1 MRRREFIAGLGG
13 AAVTATVGTLTALGQ
28 RAKKVMHLGY
38 LAQARLPLPIEAMLT
53 GFREFDYVEG
63 QNLVIEY
70 RFEQGQSKSL
80 DELAAELVRLGPA
93 VIVTIGT
100 PAALAAKRATTTIP
114 IVMATVGE
122 VLRTGLVTNLARP
135 GGNITGLTLYA
146 DQLSSKRLELFK
158 EMVPRIERV
167 AVLGNANNPIHGYY
181 WDDMQP
187 SGRALGLNL
196 RLFDVKELNDLSTT
210 FITIKQEESDSLIVL
225 SDVRF
230 NAVRKDIIGLAA
242 FHRLPAMYEA
252 REFVEDGGLA
262 CYGPSIADLSRR
274 SAALI
279 VKIFQGANPGDLP
292 VEQPTKFELIIN
304 RKTAKV
310 FGLDIPPT
318 LLARADEVIE

>member
-1 MRRREFIAGLGG
+1 MKRREFVAALGG
-13 AAVTATVGTLTALGQ
+13 ATVTAALGTQAALGQ
-28 RAKKVMHLGY
+28 QTTKVMRLGY
-38 LAQARLPLPIEAMLT
+38 LAQARLPLRIEALRT
-53 GFREFDYVEG
+53 GLREFDYVEG
-63 QNLVIEY
+63 QNLAIEY

-100 PAALAAKRATTTIP
+100 PAALAAKQATTTIP
-114 IVMATVGE
+114 VVMVTVGE

-135 GGNITGLTLYA
+135 GGNITGITLYA
-146 DQLSSKRLELFK
+146 DELSSKRLELFK

-167 AVLGNANNPIHGYY
+167 AVLGNNNNPLHGYY

-196 RLFDVKELNDLSTT
+196 RLFNVKELNELSTT
-210 FITIKQEESDSLIVL
+210 FFTMKQEGSDSLIVL
-225 SDVRF
+225 SDALF
-230 NAVRKDIIGLAA
+230 NAARKDIIRFAA

-262 CYGPSIADLSRR
+262 CYGPNIADLSRR

-279 VKIFQGANPGDLP
+279 VKVFRGANPGDLP
-292 VEQPTKFELIIN
+292 VEQPTKFELVIN
-304 RKTAKV
+304 RKTAKAL
-310 FGLDIPPT
+310 GLEVPPS